1 MKKVLLALFVLISFG
16 SCRQNECMKY
26 VKMGER
32 VIKEAMPATGD
43 AGSHLHLPQQ
53 KPVNTIEL
61 SLLNPMESMTDR
73 MTR

>member
-26 VKMGER
+26 VKMGGQ
-32 VIKEAMPATGD
+32 VIKESLPVSKTPSAT
-43 AGSHLHLPQQ
+43 LCLPQQ
-53 KPVNTIEL
+53 ACRTANEL
-61 SLLNPMESMTDR
+61 SVVQGMEAGVLR

>member
-26 VKMGER
+26 VKMGGQA
-32 VIKEAMPATGD
+32 IKESLPVSKTPSAT
-43 AGSHLHLPQQ
+43 LCLPQQ
-53 KPVNTIEL
+53 ACRTANEL
-61 SLLNPMESMTDR
+61 SVVQGMEAGVLR